1 MRRLLGGAALLLGLG
16 GGAMAAPVAG
26 DCGTIILPTGI
37 GIAPGADITGFN
49 PLLSNSLYNAE
60 AAGAMFQP
68 LIWVNGWT
76 LGIDWSRS
84 LASAIATPDE
94 GLSFDVTMRPW
105 MWSDGA
111 PVTSADV
118 AFTWK
123 LIQQFGPAYAGYGAG
138 GMPGIVRELRVT
150 GPRSFTVLLRRRV
163 NPQWFILNGL
173 GQLTPLPAHAWAAY
187 DSDEIYQR
195 QSDVG
200 FFQVVDGPLRP
211 AALNIGQDM
220 VFTPNPVWPGG
231 GLHFSRLI
239 FKFVQ
244 SAGQTLQQ
252 FEAGELD
259 MINAPMALWR
269 VIQSLPGARMARLAP
284 GIGFDEMALNLRN
297 PEVAFFRDVRV
308 RQAMADA
315 IDQEE
320 MISLIDHG
328 LGEAHRGP
336 VPPQPPVFLTPAM
349 RDGRYPVG
357 YDPARARALL
367 REAGF
372 TPGPDGILEKNG
384 QRLSFTEL
392 TGADNAAGEQM
403 TVMIQAYLRRVGI
416 EMKARRIEFNQML
429 ALLNDPGADW
439 QAAALGESGTA
450 YPTGEDLFK
459 TGSYGNA
466 GGYSDPEMDRL
477 IDASTSEPGL
487 EALYAY
493 ETYASAQQPVIFL
506 PTGAVALLVKER
518 IAGAAG
524 FADPL
529 GNYDYAALSCPGPA
543 RPRP

>member
-1 MRRLLGGAALLLGLG
+1 
-16 GGAMAAPVAG
+16 
-26 DCGTIILPTGI
+26 
-37 GIAPGADITGFN
+37 
-49 PLLSNSLYNAE
+49 
-60 AAGAMFQP
+60 
-68 LIWVNGWT
+68 
-76 LGIDWSRS
+76 
-84 LASAIATPDE
+84 
-94 GLSFDVTMRPW
+94 
-105 MWSDGA
+105 
-111 PVTSADV
+111 
-118 AFTWK
+118 
-123 LIQQFGPAYAGYGAG
+123 
-138 GMPGIVRELRVT
+138 
-150 GPRSFTVLLRRRV
+150 
-163 NPQWFILNGL
+163 
-173 GQLTPLPAHAWAAY
+173 
-187 DSDEIYQR
+187 
-195 QSDVG
+195 
-200 FFQVVDGPLRP
+200 
-211 AALNIGQDM
+211 
-220 VFTPNPVWPGG
+220 
-231 GLHFSRLI
+231 
-239 FKFVQ
+239 
-244 SAGQTLQQ
+244 
-252 FEAGELD
+252 
-259 MINAPMALWR
+259 
-269 VIQSLPGARMARLAP
+269 
-284 GIGFDEMALNLRN
+284 
-297 PEVAFFRDVRV
+297 
-308 RQAMADA
+308 MADA
-315 IDQEE
+315 NDQEE

-429 ALLNDPGADW
+429 ALLSDPRADW

-493 ETYASAQQPVIFL
+493 ETYASAQQPVVFL